1 MSHPLK
7 SMKIE
12 REDLEREETSSLVNS
27 RGPEYPY
34 GLRIHLG
41 PKELKKV
48 GIVNDAPKIGDILGL
63 HAMVQVVGIDLDE
76 NNMGGKDMRVELQI
90 TEMALQDRSNQEARD
105 PAKVL
110 FEKQQESA
118 PAKDGMTLLTK
129 G

>member
-1 MSHPLK
+1 MNMPLK
-7 SMKIE
+7 SMKIVK
-12 REDLEREETSSLVNS
+12 EDLEKEETASLINS
-27 RGPEYPY
+27 KGPEYPY

-41 PKELKKV
+41 PKELKKI
-48 GIVNDAPKIGDILGL
+48 GIVDSAPKIGQIMGL

-90 TEMALQDRSNQEARD
+90 TDMSLQDRSNQEARD
-105 PAKVL
+105 PAKML
-110 FEKQQESA
+110 YEKQESA